1 MGDIVSTHLRIR
13 RIRIDDRS
21 RRAML
26 GVCVLVLVGALAGCG
41 GGSSS
46 SGRRHTGPPARPG
59 AAATA
64 VGGIE
69 LQHVRIERPAGQTHA
84 TGSDVGLYLTI
95 VNRRAA
101 GDRLRAVTTPDATR
115 VDMREGES
123 SPAQSVNLPV
133 TKHATLSLQHPDL
146 REVTGPHL
154 ELSGLKH
161 ELRRGAF
168 VPVLFSFEHAGS
180 VKLDVPVPITKH
192 PIVPSPTSS
201 RSG

>member
-1 MGDIVSTHLRIR
+1 MGEIVSKHLRIR
-13 RIRIDDRS
+13 RIRVDDRS

-59 AAATA
+59 AAATS

-69 LQHVRIERPAGQTHA
+69 LQHVRIERPAGKTHA
-84 TGSDVGLYLTI
+84 MGSDVGLYLTI

-115 VDMREGES
+115 VVMREGVS

-133 TKHATLSLQHPDL
+133 PKHATLSLQHPDK
-146 REVTGPHL
+146 THL

-161 ELRRGAF
+161 ELRRGEF
-168 VPVLFSFEHAGS
+168 VPLLFSFEHAGS

-192 PIVPSPTSS
+192 PVVPSPTSS